1 MSYSRKN
8 TNRGIEDMEFS
19 GILKKEHV
27 EIPGG
32 QLKKKWDFPGY
43 SRKSHGILMGLGFWP
58 WNFQG
63 ESHNFAEFPGV
74 KTCFLWNF

>member
-27 EIPGG
+27 KIPGG
-32 QLKKKWDFPGY
+32 QLKKKRNFPGC
-43 SRKSHGILMGLGFWP
+43 SRKTHGIFMGLGF
-58 WNFQG
+58 
-63 ESHNFAEFPGV
+63 
-74 KTCFLWNF
+74 